1 MCDTFVALST
11 ATENGSVIFGKN
23 SDREPNEAHE
33 LVIVPHAF
41 HLEGEMVKCT
51 YIDIPQV
58 AETNAVLLAK
68 PFWIWG
74 AEMGANEHNVV
85 IGNEAV
91 FSKVP
96 AGKKPGL
103 IGMDF
108 LRLALERANT
118 AFDALKVITQ
128 LLEEYGQSGNCGF
141 AHKLFYHNSYLIAD
155 NHEAW
160 VLETVDRHWAAEKV
174 NDVRSISN
182 GLTIEDKWDLASK
195 DLVAYAIEHGWCKN
209 EHEFNFRKC
218 YSDFLFTRFSD
229 SDNRVCRTREF
240 LNVHNG
246 DISVQKAMSLL
257 RDHGD
262 ESLVAYSPSRGIT
275 GAQVCMHASMGPI
288 RGSQSTGSMITEI
301 QGNHAIHWLTGT
313 SAPCTG
319 IFKPIWL
326 DAGLPRLSPI
336 EVASLKDESKN
347 IGDEMISPTG
357 TYDKTTLWWKH
368 EDLHREILRD
378 HSQLLREF
386 KADRIALEAEF
397 MDTVSKRGF
406 LTRKSKLDFSQAC
419 FDAGWKSESEWLER
433 IKPIK
438 AVNRRGLIHKWAWNS
453 FDRQAKRK

>member
-1 MCDTFVALST
+1 MCDTFVALSN
-11 ATENGSVIFGKN
+11 ATKNGSVIIGKN

-41 HLEGEMVKCT
+41 HLEGETVKCT

-118 AFDALKVITQ
+118 AFDALKVITD
-128 LLEEYGQSGNCGF
+128 LLELYGQSGNCGF

-155 NHEAW
+155 KNEAW
-160 VLETVDRHWAAEKV
+160 VLETVNRHWAAEKV
-174 NDVRSISN
+174 KDVRSISN
-182 GLTIEDKWDLASK
+182 GLTIEDKWDLASN
-195 DLVAYAIEHGWCKN
+195 DLVGYAIKKGWCKN
-209 EHEFNFRKC
+209 EKDFSFKKC
-218 YSDFLFTRFSD
+218 YSDLIYTRFSD
-229 SDNRVCRTREF
+229 SENRVCRTREC
-240 LNVHNG
+240 LNIYNG
-246 DISVQKAMSLL
+246 EISVQKAMSLL

-262 ESLVAYSPSRGIT
+262 ESLTTYSPGKGIS

-301 QGNHAIHWLTGT
+301 QGNHAVHWLTGT
-313 SAPCTG
+313 SAPCTS
-319 IFKPIWL
+319 IFKPVWL
-326 DAGLPRLSPI
+326 DAGIPRLSPFKN
-336 EVASLKDESKN
+336 ASLDDERKS
-347 IGDEMISPTG
+347 IDEEMVSPTG
-357 TYDKTTLWWKH
+357 TYDETTLWWKH

-378 HSQLLREF
+378 HSLLLR
-386 KADRIALEAEF
+386 KIKNGRDALEAEF
-397 MDTVSKRGF
+397 MEIVSKRGF
-406 LTRKSKLDFSQAC
+406 ITRKSKQDFSQAC
-419 FDAGWKSESEWLER
+419 FDSAWLSEIEWLKE
-433 IKPIK
+433 IKSIK
-438 AVNRRGLIHKWAWNS
+438 AVNHRGLFHKWAWDS
-453 FDRQAKRK
+453 FDHQAKRM

>member
-1 MCDTFVALST
+1 MCDTFVALSNS
-11 ATENGSVIFGKN
+11 TENGSVIFGKN

-33 LVIVPHAF
+33 LVIIPHAY
-41 HLEGEMVKCT
+41 HLEGETVKCT

-85 IGNEAV
+85 IGNEAI
-91 FSKVP
+91 FSKIP

-118 AFDALKVITQ
+118 AFDALKVITD

-155 NHEAW
+155 SNQAW

-182 GLTIEDKWDLASK
+182 GLTIENKWDLASK
-195 DLVAYAIEHGWCKN
+195 DLVACAINKGWCKN
-209 EHEFNFRKC
+209 EHDFNFRKC
-218 YSDFLFTRFSD
+218 YSDFLYTRFSD

-246 DISVQKAMSLL
+246 NISVQKAMSLL

-262 ESLVAYSPSRGIT
+262 ESNAAYSPGRGIT

-313 SAPCTG
+313 SAPCTST
-319 IFKPIWL
+319 FKPVWL
-326 DAGLPRLSPI
+326 DAGIPQLSPTV
-336 EVASLKDESKN
+336 VASLHDESKS
-347 IGDEMISPTG
+347 IGDERISPSG
-357 TYDKTTLWWKH
+357 TYDQTSLWWKH
-368 EDLHREILRD
+368 EDLHREVLRD
-378 HSQLLREF
+378 HSLLLREF
-386 KADRIALEAEF
+386 KADRNALEAEF
-397 MDTVSKRGF
+397 MDIVSKRGF

-419 FDAGWKSESEWLER
+419 FDVAWQSESEWLER

-438 AVNRRGLIHKWAWNS
+438 AVNRRRLIHEWAWNS

>member
-33 LVIVPHAF
+33 LVIVPHSY
-41 HLEGEMVKCT
+41 HLEGETVKCT

-58 AETNAVLLAK
+58 VETNAVLLAK

-155 NHEAW
+155 NNEAW

-195 DLVAYAIEHGWCKN
+195 DLVAYAIKQGWCKD
-209 EHEFNFRKC
+209 EH
-218 YSDFLFTRFSD
+218 D

-262 ESLVAYSPSRGIT
+262 ESLVAYSPGRGIT

-319 IFKPIWL
+319 IFKPVWL
-326 DAGLPRLSPI
+326 DAGLPRLSPV
-336 EVASLKDESKN
+336 ESASLDDESKN

-378 HSQLLREF
+378 HARLLREI

-397 MDTVSKRGF
+397 MDMVSKRGF

-419 FDAGWKSESEWLER
+419 FDAAWQSESEWLER

-438 AVNRRGLIHKWAWNS
+438 AVNRRGLIHKWIWNS

>member
-1 MCDTFVALST
+1 MCDTFVALSN

-33 LVIVPHAF
+33 LVIVPHAY
-41 HLEGEMVKCT
+41 HLEGETVKCT

-91 FSKVP
+91 FSKIP
-96 AGKKPGL
+96 AGKEPGL

-118 AFDALKVITQ
+118 AFDALKVITD

-141 AHKLFYHNSYLIAD
+141 AHKLYYHNSYLIAD

-182 GLTIEDKWDLASK
+182 GLTIEDKWNLASK
-195 DLVAYAIEHGWCKN
+195 DLVAFAIKRGWCKN
-209 EHEFNFRKC
+209 EQDFNFRKC
-218 YSDFLFTRFSD
+218 YSDFLYTRFSD
-229 SDNRVCRTREF
+229 SDSRVCRTREC
-240 LNVHNG
+240 LNIHNG

-262 ESLVAYSPSRGIT
+262 ESVAPYSPGRGIT

-313 SAPCTG
+313 SAPCTS
-319 IFKPIWL
+319 IFKPVWL
-326 DAGLPRLSPI
+326 EAGLPRLFPI
-336 EVASLKDESKN
+336 DIASLDDESKS
-347 IGDEMISPTG
+347 IGDEIISPTG
-357 TYDKTTLWWKH
+357 TYDKAKLWWKH

-378 HSQLLREF
+378 HALLLREF

-397 MDTVSKRGF
+397 MDIVSKRGF
-406 LTRKSKLDFSQAC
+406 LTKKSKLDFSQAC
-419 FDAGWKSESEWLER
+419 FDVAWQSESEWIER
-433 IKPIK
+433 IEPIK
-438 AVNRRGLIHKWAWNS
+438 AVNRRGFIHKWAWNS